1 MQPTEALFLL
11 DGYHKH
17 MFNGIRPLSVAARL
31 RMLAFFSIF
40 GLLAVSLGLMWTAYQ
55 QKLGDRRTAVQ
66 QTVEVAHAVVQ
77 WAHAQ
82 VASGKLS
89 PDAARQQALSAIDR
103 LRYSENE
110 YFWVND
116 LDGVMIHHPIKPQ
129 LNGKNVSDM
138 KDPNGVY
145 LFKRFN
151 EVARQAG
158 SGFVAYQWP
167 KPGVEAPVDKVSY
180 VKAFTPWGWVIGS
193 GLYIDDLEDAFRNQ
207 AIGSVVFTV
216 LIALIVWGA
225 SEWTARELG
234 RGVQAAVQR
243 AEAIAQGDLGVSKVE
258 HPLSGGDNEI
268 SRLLK
273 AMDRMGQQLSLT
285 LGQVRDSVDN
295 VALASHQIAV
305 GNQDLNHRTELAA
318 SRLQHTASSMEE
330 LSGTVSANAQS
341 STSAQEVAA
350 DAAQQ
355 ARRGGE
361 VVAQVVHTMEAIH
374 GSARKITDII
384 TVIDGIAFQTNI
396 LALNAAVE
404 AARAG
409 EQGRGFAVV
418 AGEVRTLAQRSANAA
433 REIKSLIQAST
444 EHVESGAALVRDA
457 GQTMQSIVAS
467 VDRVAGLIHG
477 IAHATQEQSQGVG
490 SIHTAVTQLDE
501 MTQQN
506 AALVEQSA
514 AAAGSLKDQADT
526 LALVVGRFRLA
537 TPA

>member
-1 MQPTEALFLL
+1 
-11 DGYHKH
+11 
-17 MFNGIRPLSVAARL
+17 
-31 RMLAFFSIF
+31 
-40 GLLAVSLGLMWTAYQ
+40 
-55 QKLGDRRTAVQ
+55 
-66 QTVEVAHAVVQ
+66 
-77 WAHAQ
+77 
-82 VASGKLS
+82 
-89 PDAARQQALSAIDR
+89 
-103 LRYSENE
+103 
-110 YFWVND
+110 
-116 LDGVMIHHPIKPQ
+116 
-129 LNGKNVSDM
+129 
-138 KDPNGVY
+138 
-145 LFKRFN
+145 
-151 EVARQAG
+151 
-158 SGFVAYQWP
+158 
-167 KPGVEAPVDKVSY
+167 
-180 VKAFTPWGWVIGS
+180 
-193 GLYIDDLEDAFRNQ
+193 
-207 AIGSVVFTV
+207 VVFTV

-243 AEAIAQGDLGVSKVE
+243 AEAIAQGDLGVSDVE

>member
-1 MQPTEALFLL
+1 MLTWFQQ
-11 DGYHKH
+11 
-17 MFNGIRPLSVAARL
+17 LSVAARL
-31 RMLAFFSIF
+31 RMLAFFSVF

-55 QKLGDRRTAVQ
+55 QKLDDRRTAVQ

-82 VASGKLS
+82 AEAGKLS
-89 PDAARQQALSAIDR
+89 PEAAQQQALSAIDR
-103 LRYSENE
+103 LRYGKTE

-116 LDGVMIHHPIKPQ
+116 LDGRMIHHPIKPQ
-129 LNGKNVSDM
+129 LNGQNVNEM

-145 LFKRFN
+145 LFQRFN
-151 EVARQAG
+151 DVARQAG
-158 SGFVAYQWP
+158 AGFVSYQWP

-180 VKAFTPWGWVIGS
+180 VKAFAPWRWVVGS
-193 GLYIDDLEDAFRNQ
+193 GLYIDDLENAFRAQ
-207 AIGSVVFTV
+207 VIGSVAFTL

-225 SEWTARELG
+225 SEWTARELS
-234 RGVQAAVQR
+234 RGVHEAVDR
-243 AEAIAQGDLGVSKVE
+243 AEAIAQGDLGVSSE
-258 HPLSGGDNEI
+258 AHPLAQGDNEI

-305 GNQDLNHRTELAA
+305 GNQDLNHRTEQAA
-318 SRLQHTASSMEE
+318 SRLQHTASSMEQ
-330 LSGTVSANAQS
+330 LSGTVTLNAQS
-341 STSAQEVAA
+341 STSAQEMAS
-350 DAAQQ
+350 DAANQ

-361 VVAQVVHTMEAIH
+361 VVAQVVNTMEAIH

-444 EHVESGAALVRDA
+444 EHVESGAALVHDA

-490 SIHTAVTQLDE
+490 TIHSAVTQLDE

-514 AAAGSLKDQADT
+514 AAAGSLKDQAES
-526 LALVVGRFRLA
+526 LARVVGRFKLA
-537 TPA
+537 QVS